1 MYSHTCWGVL
11 ARREARWTTTATRT
25 ALCST
30 TDRCCGCRRPSSTRS
45 AKSTCT
51 TGPSTSRSASC
62 RSARGPT
69 TASRSTCRS
78 RRGAESNLELM
89 NNNSQWEVTRVHKQR
104 NLIYYECCP
113 EAYVD
118 VTYSFYLR
126 RRSEAYRT
134 VVITPATGKNERK

>member
-1 MYSHTCWGVL
+1 MGCVSAQGSEVDHYGNTHCIVQHDGQVL
-11 ARREARWTTTATRT
+11 WVPPAEFHAFCQIDLYYWPFDIQKCIVSLGSWTYDGEQID
-25 ALCST
+25 LQIEE
-30 TDRCCGCRRPSSTRS
+30 
-45 AKSTCT
+45 
-51 TGPSTSRSASC
+51 
-62 RSARGPT
+62 
-69 TASRSTCRS
+69 
-78 RRGAESNLELM
+78 GAESNLELM